1 MAYDIKSFH
10 GVIPAMITTFNEK
23 EEVDLRRAEEL
34 TDFLVGQGVD
44 GLYLTGSTGEG
55 FLMTGE
61 ERKAYAEAVVNAA
74 DKRVPVIIHVGDIGT
89 RKSIELAE
97 HAEKIG
103 ADAISSVPPF
113 YYHFPADDIYSY
125 YRDISESVGIPM
137 IVYNISLAGLMDN
150 KLVRRLASI
159 DGVKGLKFT
168 SREHDDMCALKTE
181 LGPDFKI
188 FSGCDEM
195 ATQGLLAGADGI
207 IGSFYNMLPDTFKK
221 IYELCASGDFK
232 GAFEIQKVAT
242 AVIKY
247 LVQWDF
253 FPIMKTL
260 LTDAGIDAGYS
271 RRPFH
276 LPDGETMKSIRD
288 FCHKM
293 KADHPDVPM
302 AFLGK

>member
-10 GVIPAMITTFNEK
+10 GVIPAMITTFDEN
-23 EEVDLRRAEEL
+23 EEVDLKRAEEL
-34 TDFLVGQGVD
+34 TDFLIGQGVD

-61 ERKAYAEAVVNAA
+61 ERKAYAKAVVDAA
-74 DKRVPVIIHVGDIGT
+74 AGRVPVIVHVGDIGT

-97 HAEKIG
+97 HAERIG

-113 YYHFPADDIYSY
+113 YYHFSSDDIYSY

-159 DGVKGLKFT
+159 EGVKGLKFT

-181 LGPDFKI
+181 LGADFKI

-207 IGSFYNMLPDTFKK
+207 IGSFYNMMPDTFKK
-221 IYELCASGDFK
+221 IYELCMAGDFA

-253 FPIMKTL
+253 FPGMKAL
-260 LTDAGIDAGYS
+260 LRDAGIDAGYS

-276 LPDGETMKSIRD
+276 LPDAETMKGIRE
-288 FCHKM
+288 FCRRM
-293 KADHPDVPM
+293 KAEHPDIPM